1 MKTSIKSVL
10 AVAFSCLTFAT
21 LQPARAQTLTK
32 NGQWLEKQ
40 FDQLVKD
47 KKDDEVPKFT
57 FKGCQMDMN
66 LDTKDKDVSVGMHMG
81 WRLSDVRKISYKKD
95 KDGQYTLLLDVPAD
109 KVKMAMNVGGFGGS
123 FNQDGKDKHS
133 KDNTTSLNLSTTDE
147 SLVRQI
153 KQKLEE
159 SVQLCQQGKTN

>member
-1 MKTSIKSVL
+1 MKTSIKSGL
-10 AVAFSCLTFAT
+10 AVAFTFLMFAA
-21 LQPARAQTLTK
+21 LQPAQAQTLAK

-40 FDQLVKD
+40 FDQLIKD
-47 KKDDEVPKFT
+47 KKDNEAPKFT
-57 FKGCQMDMN
+57 FKGCQMNMD
-66 LDTKDKDVSVGMHMG
+66 LDTKDKEVSVGMHMG
-81 WRLSDVRKISYKKD
+81 WLLSDVRKISYKKE
-95 KDGQYTLLLDVPAD
+95 KNGQYTLLLDVPAD

-123 FNQDGKDKHS
+123 FNQDSKDKHN

-159 SVQLCQQGKTN
+159 SVQFCQQSKVN